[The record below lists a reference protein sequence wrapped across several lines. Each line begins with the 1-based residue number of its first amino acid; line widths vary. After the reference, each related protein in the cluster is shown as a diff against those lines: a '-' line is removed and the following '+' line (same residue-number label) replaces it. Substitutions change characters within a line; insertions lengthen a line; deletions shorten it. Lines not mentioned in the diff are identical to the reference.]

1 MVIITGDSRAIVP
14 GLFIGGVNEMVSLE
28 WQAFATIEII
38 ITAVLCFLIGM
49 ERENEGKAAGLR
61 THILT
66 GVGACIF
73 TQLSMEAFPGA
84 DTGRIASNVVTG
96 IGFLGAGVI
105 VKRQSGAT
113 DLTTAASIWSTAA
126 IGMAVATGAWLLA
139 TTGALIIWFILEV
152 LSRFKRPESDPQPN
166 EKPAESTRP
175 DLSDF
180 ET

>member
-1 MVIITGDSRAIVP
+1 M
-14 GLFIGGVNEMVSLE
+14 SLE
-28 WQAFATIEII
+28 LQAYATLEILLTAFLCLI
-38 ITAVLCFLIGM
+38 IGL

-61 THILT
+61 THMLT

-84 DTGRIASNVVTG
+84 DTGRIASNIVTG

-105 VKRQSGAT
+105 VKRESGAS

-139 TTGALIIWFILEV
+139 ATGTLIIWFILEV
-152 LSRFKRPESDPQPN
+152 LRHLKRPETDPKPTD
-166 EKPAESTRP
+166 KPAESTHP
-175 DLSDF
+175 DLKDF
-180 ET
+180 QS

>member
-1 MVIITGDSRAIVP
+1 M
-14 GLFIGGVNEMVSLE
+14 LSLE
-28 WQAFATIEII
+28 WQAFATLEII
-38 ITAVLCFLIGM
+38 ITTVLCYLIGM
-49 ERENEGKAAGLR
+49 EREKEGKAAGLR

-84 DTGRIASNVVTG
+84 DTGRVASNVVTG

-105 VKRQSGAT
+105 VKRESGAT

-139 TTGALIIWFILEV
+139 ASSTVVIWFVLEV
-152 LSRFKRPESDPQPN
+152 LSRLKNPNSDPDPN
-166 EKPAESTRP
+166 DKPVTKSEP
-175 DLSDF
+175 DSQAKDF
-180 ET
+180 QT

>member
-1 MVIITGDSRAIVP
+1 LQGAVSGLP
-14 GLFIGGVNEMVSLE
+14 LFILPEGSEYIMSLE
-28 WQAFATIEII
+28 LQAFATIEII
-38 ITAVLCFLIGM
+38 FTAVLCFLIGM

-84 DTGRIASNVVTG
+84 DTGRIASNIVTG

-105 VKRQSGAT
+105 VKRESGAS

-126 IGMAVATGAWLLA
+126 IGMAVAAGAWLLA

-152 LSRFKRPESDPQPN
+152 LSRFKRPETDP
-166 EKPAESTRP
+166 KPTDKTAESTKP
-175 DLSDF
+175 DISDF
-180 ET
+180 QT